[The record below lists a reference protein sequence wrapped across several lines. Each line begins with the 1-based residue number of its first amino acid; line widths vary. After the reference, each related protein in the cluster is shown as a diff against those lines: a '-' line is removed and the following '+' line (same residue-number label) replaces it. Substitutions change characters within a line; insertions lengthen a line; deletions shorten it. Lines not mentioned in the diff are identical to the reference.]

1 MTGERLSRMERDKH
15 MAELAAY
22 WAKAKEAAGAQTEDE
37 RQVCRRMLAKYQGEI
52 ERRETNGRGG
62 KGD

>member
-1 MTGERLSRMERDKH
+1 MSGERLLRMASDKRL
-15 MAELAAY
+15 AELAAC
-22 WAKAKEAAGAQTEDE
+22 WAKEAAGARTEDE

-52 ERRETNGRGG
+52 ERRQTNGRDG

>member
-1 MTGERLSRMERDKH
+1 MASDKRL
-15 MAELAAY
+15 AELAAC
-22 WAKAKEAAGAQTEDE
+22 WAKEAAGARTDDE
-37 RQVCRRMLAKYQGEI
+37 RNVCRRMLAKYQGEI